1 MKLLRAVEDEVTE
14 KTPRLNPVGFFS
26 IKFGTSNS
34 HSELSFMTYIVQKQL
49 PSAQEV
55 LKKLPLSPQLEA
67 QVAQDRKE
75 IEAILSGKDERK
87 LLIIGPCSA
96 WPDTA
101 VVQYAQKMK
110 PLADQVSDKIKV
122 VMRVYLQKPRTTV
135 GWLGAMNQIDPYAD
149 PDIEKGIYYSRA
161 MMLKVLEIGLPMAD
175 EAVFTHND
183 GYVVDLLSWVAIG
196 ARSTEDQE
204 HRIFASMID
213 IPVGMKN
220 PTSGNIKIGIN
231 SLKAAQS
238 PHVFAIHGQQIQ
250 TAGNPYAHFILRG
263 GDKKPNCGF
272 EKLQSISKEYL
283 DSELLNPSIIV
294 DASHENCIGEDG
306 QKNCMLQPSVV
317 FDVLH
322 SMKKE
327 DNIKKI
333 VKGFMVESY
342 LKSGAQNVDHFSSKE
357 ELEYGK
363 SITDGC
369 LGWEE
374 TVAFVL
380 DLRSKM

>member
-1 MKLLRAVEDEVTE
+1 
-14 KTPRLNPVGFFS
+14 
-26 IKFGTSNS
+26 
-34 HSELSFMTYIVQKQL
+34 MTYIVQKQL

-55 LKKLPLSPQLEA
+55 LKKLPLSPELSGK
-67 QVAQDRKE
+67 VAQDRKE
-75 IEAILSGKDERK
+75 IEAILSGKDDRK

-96 WPDTA
+96 WPDKA
-101 VVQYAQKMK
+101 VIEYAEKLK
-110 PLADQVSDKIKV
+110 PLADKVADKMKI

-135 GWLGAMNQIDPYAD
+135 GWLGAMNQIDPYKE
-149 PDIEKGIYYSRA
+149 PNIEEGIYYSRK

-220 PTSGNIKIGIN
+220 PTSGNIQIGLN

-263 GDKKPNCGF
+263 GNKKSNCGF
-272 EKLQSISKEYL
+272 EKLQSVSEKYL
-283 DSELLNPSIIV
+283 ESGLLNQSIMV

-306 QKNCMLQPSVV
+306 KKDCMIQPAVV
-317 FDVLH
+317 FDVLD
-322 SMKKE
+322 SMEK
-327 DNIKKI
+327 DVNIKKL

-342 LKSGAQNVDHFSSKE
+342 IKSGAQNVNDFASTD

-374 TVAFVL
+374 TVKFVEEL
-380 DLRSKM
+380 MKRL

>member
-1 MKLLRAVEDEVTE
+1 MSFKIQ
-14 KTPRLNPVGFFS
+14 KRLP
-26 IKFGTSNS
+26 T
-34 HSELSFMTYIVQKQL
+34 
-49 PSAQEV
+49 AAEV
-55 LKKLPLSPQLEA
+55 LERLPLPQDLA
-67 QVAQDRKE
+67 KKVAKDRQE
-75 IEAILSGKDERK
+75 IEDILSGKDDRK

-101 VVQYAQKMK
+101 VIEYAEKMK
-110 PLADQVSDKIKV
+110 PLADKVADKIKV

-135 GWLGAMNQIDPYAD
+135 GWLGAMNQIDPYSE
-149 PDIEKGIYYSRA
+149 PDIEKGIYYSRN

-213 IPVGMKN
+213 LPVGMKN
-220 PTSGNIKIGIN
+220 PTSGNIQIGLN

-238 PHVFAIHGQQIQ
+238 AHVFAIHGQQIQ
-250 TAGNPYAHFILRG
+250 TDGNPYAHFILRG
-263 GDKKPNCGF
+263 GNKKSNCGF
-272 EKLQSISKEYL
+272 EKLQSVSETYL
-283 DSELLNPSIIV
+283 ESGLCNPAIMV

-306 QKNCMLQPSVV
+306 KKDCMLQPVVV
-317 FDVLH
+317 FDVLD
-322 SMKKE
+322 SMKKDE
-327 DNIKKI
+327 NIKKL

-342 LKSGAQNVDHFSSKE
+342 LQSGAQNVDHFSSVE
-357 ELEYGK
+357 DLEYGK

-374 TVAFVL
+374 TVDFVL
-380 DLRSKM
+380 DLRSKL